1 VTAAGIDQDIFF
13 TGATPMPR
21 FSIVSP
27 GPRAAGRRAAFTLV
41 ELLVVITII
50 AMLMGLLLPA
60 VQGAREA
67 GRRTTCTNNL
77 FQLALAAVK
86 SDEQSGF
93 IPGWRNR
100 SPWPNDTVVSGSPP
114 TTTFNN
120 AVSWPIPILPFME
133 RSDVFK
139 TWATSPSP
147 TTQPV
152 RASVPISFFLC
163 PSSPLENASQPLV
176 AYAGNCGTGAGG
188 NRWDGVM
195 VDTTTAANRISFED
209 VANADGTPSTLL
221 LSERCGRVT
230 MAFWSTTNPSQF
242 FVNSTDAVPG
252 FGIVGS
258 APTRIVNSQTDGAPG
273 FRSQPSSNHP
283 GGAVTAYCDGH
294 TGFLKDSV
302 SAQVYAQLLS
312 SDSGS
317 SSQQWGSGGYV
328 LRDSDHQ

>member
-1 VTAAGIDQDIFF
+1 
-13 TGATPMPR
+13 MPH

-27 GPRAAGRRAAFTLV
+27 AARRVAGRSAFTLV

-67 GRRTTCTNNL
+67 GRRTTCTNQL

-100 SPWPNDTVVSGSPP
+100 HPNGAFYAWPVPL
-114 TTTFNN
+114 
-120 AVSWPIPILPFME
+120 LPFME
-133 RSDVFK
+133 RTDVHK
-139 TWATSPSP
+139 ALSP
-147 TTQPV
+147 
-152 RASVPISFFLC
+152 VPISFFMC
-163 PSSPLENASQPLV
+163 PSSPPGVANQPSL
-176 AYAGNCGTGAGG
+176 AYGGNCGSGSLGGG
-188 NRWDGVM
+188 NKWDGVM

-221 LSERCGRVT
+221 LSEKCGARISDSLQGQWNVLPPAT
-230 MAFWSTTNPSQF
+230 FAFSNGS
-242 FVNSTDAVPG
+242 SSIPG
-252 FGIVGS
+252 FGIFGS
-258 APTRIVNSQTDGAPG
+258 PTASPRIVNSQTDGAPG

-294 TGFLKDSV
+294 TGFLKDTV
-302 SAQVYAQLLS
+302 NAQVYGQLLS
-312 SDSGS
+312 SNSGS
-317 SSQQWGSGGYV
+317 ASSVSSQWVGSYI

>member
-1 VTAAGIDQDIFF
+1 
-13 TGATPMPR
+13 MPR

-100 SPWPNDTVVSGSPP
+100 SPRPSDTSG
-114 TTTFNN
+114 TTFNN
-120 AVSWPIPILPFME
+120 AVSWPVPLLPFME
-133 RSDVFK
+133 RNDVYKLFVSAG
-139 TWATSPSP
+139 TAAT
-147 TTQPV
+147 
-152 RASVPISFFLC
+152 PISFLMC
-163 PSSPLENASQPLV
+163 PSSPPDNANQPWL
-176 AYAGNCGTGAGG
+176 AYAGNCGSGISG
-188 NRWDGVM
+188 NKWDGVM
-195 VDTTTAANRISFED
+195 SDTTTSASRTSFED

-230 MAFWSTTNPSQF
+230 MAFWNTSGFAAVPSPF
-242 FVNSTDAVPG
+242 FSNANISVPG
-252 FGIVGS
+252 FGIAGS
-258 APTRIVNSQTDGAPG
+258 PPTKIVNSQVGAAPG
-273 FRSQPSSNHP
+273 FWSQPSSNHP
-283 GGAVTAYCDGH
+283 GGTVTAYCDGH
-294 TGFLKDSV
+294 TGFLKDTV
-302 SAQVYAQLLS
+302 AGQVYAQLLS
-312 SDSGS
+312 SD
-317 SSQQWGSGGYV
+317 GGAASTISRNTWQAGNYI

>member
-1 VTAAGIDQDIFF
+1 
-13 TGATPMPR
+13 MPR

-27 GPRAAGRRAAFTLV
+27 APRAAGRRTAFTLV

-93 IPGWRNR
+93 IPGWRNKHPQP
-100 SPWPNDTVVSGSPP
+100 SNT
-114 TTTFNN
+114 N
-120 AVSWPIPILPFME
+120 AVSWPVPLLPFME
-133 RSDVFK
+133 RNDVYK
-139 TWATSPSP
+139 VLVNGGGSSI
-147 TTQPV
+147 
-152 RASVPISFFLC
+152 PISFFMC
-163 PSSPLENASQPLV
+163 PTSPPDNANSWL
-176 AYAGNCGTGAGG
+176 AYAGNCGSGTSG
-188 NRWDGVM
+188 NKWDGVM
-195 VDTTTAANRISFED
+195 SDTTTSGGRTSFED

-230 MAFWSTTNPSQF
+230 MAFWSKSGFVANPSPF
-242 FVNSTDAVPG
+242 FTNLDPIPASNMPIPG

-258 APTRIVNSQTDGAPG
+258 PPTKIVNSQVGAAPG
-273 FRSQPSSNHP
+273 FWSQPSSNHP

-294 TGFLKDSV
+294 TGFLKDTV
-302 SAQVYAQLLS
+302 AGQVYAQLLS
-312 SDSGS
+312 SNSAGAS
-317 SSQQWGSGGYV
+317 TISTGTWQAGNYI